1 MSLISSTHHSS
12 DRRAGVP
19 RRRSRAA
26 RVMGTGVAGL
36 AVIGAG
42 LTVSTAAIAAQ
53 ALPAAAPAGVLP
65 SVTLPSSVL
74 RIAGASRFDTAIA
87 TSQDEFPTPGSA
99 KAVVLTRADN
109 YPDALAGVPL
119 AAKVD
124 GPLLLTSSA
133 GLNPSVSVEILRVL
147 PAGGIVYVLGGTA
160 AVSAAVVTTLTDNHF
175 VVKRLAGSDRFATAV
190 SIADALGD
198 PTTVF
203 EATGLNFPDALAG
216 GPAAIMSGA
225 AILLTN
231 GATQAP
237 ATAAYLAAHSGGTH
251 YALGGPAAAA
261 DPSAASIVGTDRYAT
276 AARVADTFF
285 NAPTVVGV
293 ATGANFP
300 DALAAGPDLGSK
312 QAPLLLVPPVGALP
326 EGSTRELVL
335 DNPTVRSAFVFGGT
349 SSISDDVATQVG
361 VLANLGAT
369 VATEST
375 SAAFSGQYGVLGTH
389 LQTGSGSANT
399 TQVFDGLGGTSTFY
413 TQGAGSKTIP
423 STPTRADFAAFPTT
437 NASALE
443 SAINTK
449 FASVYAAEGYSS
461 TAPDAQFLV
470 NAEQVLLNP
479 LASPTLRLAVFAAVT
494 GLANTHLQ
502 SGVKDTTGRTG
513 ILVSGT
519 ISGNSSLNGDRLG
532 YLLDP
537 TTGTLLEDNIV
548 TPTGIT
554 VAAST
559 VTAFT
564 TTTTAP
570 ADPYSS

>member
-1 MSLISSTHHSS
+1 MSLI
-12 DRRAGVP
+12 RRLCSMGV
-19 RRRSRAA
+19 
-26 RVMGTGVAGL
+26 GVGFVALTVLVGGL
-36 AVIGAG
+36 AISTTAVAATAPNAIGAG
-42 LTVSTAAIAAQ
+42 A
-53 ALPAAAPAGVLP
+53 PAAAVLP
-65 SVTLPSSVL
+65 TAVLPSSVL
-74 RIAGASRFDTAIA
+74 RISGASRFDTAIA
-87 TSQDEFPTPGSA
+87 TSKDEFPTPGSA

-119 AAKVD
+119 AAKVG

-133 GLNPSVSVEILRVL
+133 GLNPSVSAEILRVL
-147 PAGGIVYVLGGTA
+147 PAGGTVYILGGTA
-160 AVSAAVVTTLTDNHF
+160 AVGAAVATALTANHF
-175 VVKRLAGSDRFATAV
+175 VVKRVAGSDRFATAV
-190 SIADALGD
+190 AIADALGD

-216 GPAAIMSGA
+216 GPAAITASA

-231 GATQAP
+231 GSTQAP
-237 ATAAYLAAHSGGTH
+237 ATTAYLAKHGGGTH

-261 DPSAASIVGTDRYAT
+261 DPSATSIVGTDRYAT

-285 NAPTVVGV
+285 NAPSVVGV
-293 ATGANFP
+293 ATGTNFP

-326 EGSTRELVL
+326 EGSTRELLL
-335 DNPTVRSAFVFGGT
+335 DNPTLRSALVFGGT
-349 SSISDDVATQVG
+349 SSISDDVASQVG
-361 VLANLGAT
+361 VLASLGAT

-389 LQTGSGSANT
+389 LQTGAGSANT
-399 TQVFDGLGGTSTFY
+399 TQVFDGLGGTSTFF
-413 TQGAGSKTIP
+413 TQGAGSKLIP
-423 STPTRADFAAFPTT
+423 STPKRVDFAAFTT
-437 NASALE
+437 TDSSALE
-443 SAINTK
+443 TAVNAK

-461 TAPDAQFLV
+461 AAPDAQFLV

-494 GLANTHLQ
+494 RLANTHLQ
-502 SGVKDTTGRTG
+502 SGVKDKTGRTG
-513 ILVSGT
+513 ILLSGT

-537 TTGTLLEDNIV
+537 ATGTLLEDNIV
-548 TPTGIT
+548 TPTGAT

-559 VTAFT
+559 VTTFA

-570 ADPYSS
+570 ADPYTS

>member
-1 MSLISSTHHSS
+1 MLLTSLTGRWALRIV
-12 DRRAGVP
+12 GVG
-19 RRRSRAA
+19 AA
-26 RVMGTGVAGL
+26 VGTVMAS
-36 AVIGAG
+36 G
-42 LTVSTAAIAAQ
+42 LTLSTAAIAA
-53 ALPAAAPAGVLP
+53 PVAPAVASAALLP
-65 SVTLPSSVL
+65 SVTLPSSVQ
-74 RIAGASRFDTAIA
+74 RISGASRFDTAIA
-87 TSQDEFPTPGSA
+87 TSQDEFAATGSA

-119 AAKVD
+119 AAKVG

-133 GLNPSVSVEILRVL
+133 SLNPTVSAEIVRVL
-147 PAGGIVYVLGGTA
+147 PAGGMVYILGGTA
-160 AVSAAVVTTLTDNHF
+160 AVSAAVATTLTDNHF

-216 GPAAIMSGA
+216 GPAAIMSSA

-231 GATQAP
+231 GSVQAP
-237 ATAAYLAAHSGGTH
+237 ATTAYLAAHTGGTH

-261 DPSAASIVGTDRYAT
+261 DPSATSIVGTDRYAT

-285 NAPTVVGV
+285 TAPTVVGV

-312 QAPLLLVPPVGALP
+312 QAPLLLVPPAGALP
-326 EGSTRELVL
+326 EGSTRELIL
-335 DNPTVRSAFVFGGT
+335 DNPTVRSALVFGGT

-369 VATEST
+369 VASESA
-375 SAAFSGQYGVLGTH
+375 SAEFSGQYGVLGTH

-437 NASALE
+437 NPSALE

-479 LASPTLRLAVFAAVT
+479 LASPTLRVAVFAAVT
-494 GLANTHLQ
+494 RLTGTHTQ
-502 SGVKDTTGRTG
+502 SGVKDTTGRSG

-519 ISGNSSLNGDRLG
+519 ISGNSSLNGDLLG

-548 TPTGIT
+548 TPTGTT

>member
-1 MSLISSTHHSS
+1 MPLIQ
-12 DRRAGVP
+12 
-19 RRRSRAA
+19 RSFGSGIAA
-26 RVMGTGVAGL
+26 VSVLVGGL
-36 AVIGAG
+36 AFSAPAQA
-42 LTVSTAAIAAQ
+42 STAARTQ
-53 ALPAAAPAGVLP
+53 LPATAPAA
-65 SVTLPSSVL
+65 SLPSSVK
-74 RIAGASRFDTAIA
+74 RISGASRFDTAIA
-87 TSQDEFPTPGSA
+87 TSQDEFPVTGSA

-119 AAKVD
+119 AAKVG

-133 GLNPSVSVEILRVL
+133 SLNSPVSVEILRVL
-147 PAGGIVYVLGGTA
+147 PAGGTVYILGGTA
-160 AVSAAVVTTLTDNHF
+160 AVSAAVATTLTDNHF
-175 VVKRLAGSDRFATAV
+175 VVKRLSGSDRFATAV
-190 SIADALGD
+190 AIAGALGD

-216 GPAAIMSGA
+216 GPAAIMSNA

-231 GATQAP
+231 GSVQAP
-237 ATAAYLAAHSGGTH
+237 ATATYLAAHTGGTH

-261 DPSAASIVGTDRYAT
+261 DPTATSIVGTDRYAT

-285 NAPTVVGV
+285 TAPTVAGV

-326 EGSTRELVL
+326 EGSTRELIF
-335 DNPTVRSAFVFGGT
+335 DSPTLRSALVFGGT
-349 SSISDDVATQVG
+349 SSISDDVASQVG

-369 VATEST
+369 VAAEST

-399 TQVFDGLGGTSTFY
+399 TQVFDGLAGTSTFY
-413 TQGAGSKTIP
+413 TQGAGSKVIP

-437 NASALE
+437 NSTALE
-443 SAINTK
+443 TAVNAK
-449 FASVYAAEGYSS
+449 FAGVYQAEGYSS
-461 TAPDAQFLV
+461 TDPGAQFLV

-479 LASPTLRLAVFAAVT
+479 LASPTLRLAVFTAVT
-494 GLANTHLQ
+494 RLPNTHVQ

-513 ILVSGT
+513 IVVFGT
-519 ISGNSSLNGDRLG
+519 ISGNSALNGDQLG
-532 YLLDP
+532 YIMDP
-537 TTGTLLEDNIV
+537 ATGTLFEDDIV
-548 TPTGIT
+548 TATGGV

>member
-1 MSLISSTHHSS
+1 MPSIQ
-12 DRRAGVP
+12 
-19 RRRSRAA
+19 RSVGSGIA
-26 RVMGTGVAGL
+26 VVSVLVGGL
-36 AVIGAG
+36 ALSAP
-42 LTVSTAAIAAQ
+42 AQ
-53 ALPAAAPAGVLP
+53 AA
-65 SVTLPSSVL
+65 SLPSSVL
-74 RIAGASRFDTAIA
+74 RISGASRFDTAIA
-87 TSQDEFPTPGSA
+87 TSQDEFPAPGSA

-119 AAKVD
+119 AAKVG
-124 GPLLLTSSA
+124 GPLLLTSSG
-133 GLNPSVSVEILRVL
+133 GLTPSVAVEILRVL
-147 PAGGIVYVLGGTA
+147 PAGGTVYVLGGTA
-160 AVSAAVVTTLTDNHF
+160 AVSTAVATTLTDDHF

-216 GPAAIMSGA
+216 GSAAIMSGA

-231 GATQAP
+231 GSTQAP

-261 DPSAASIVGTDRYAT
+261 DPAATAIIGVDRYAT

-285 NAPTVVGV
+285 SAPTVVGV

-312 QAPLLLVPPVGALP
+312 QAPLLLVPPAGALP

-335 DNPTVRSAFVFGGT
+335 DNPTVRSALVFGGT

-375 SAAFSGQYGVLGTH
+375 SAAFSGQYGVLGVR

-399 TQVFDGLGGTSTFY
+399 TQVFNGLGGTSTLY
-413 TQGAGSKTIP
+413 TQGAGSKAIAG
-423 STPTRADFAAFPTT
+423 TPTRADFAAFPTT
-437 NASALE
+437 NPNALE
-443 SAINTK
+443 SAINAK
-449 FASVYAAEGYSS
+449 FAKVYASEGYSS

-494 GLANTHLQ
+494 RLANAHLQ
-502 SGVKDTTGRTG
+502 SGVKDAIGRTG
-513 ILVSGT
+513 ILLSGT
-519 ISGNSSLNGDRLG
+519 ISGNSPLNGDLLG

-537 TTGTLLEDNIV
+537 ATGALLEDRIV
-548 TPTGIT
+548 TPTGTT

-570 ADPYSS
+570 SDPYTS

>member
-1 MSLISSTHHSS
+1 MPSIQ
-12 DRRAGVP
+12 
-19 RRRSRAA
+19 RSFGSGIA
-26 RVMGTGVAGL
+26 VVSVLVGGL
-36 AVIGAG
+36 AFSAP
-42 LTVSTAAIAAQ
+42 AQ
-53 ALPAAAPAGVLP
+53 ASQAVRTALPTAAPAA
-65 SVTLPSSVL
+65 SLPSSVL
-74 RIAGASRFDTAIA
+74 RISGASRFDTAIA

-119 AAKVD
+119 AAKVG
-124 GPLLLTSSA
+124 GPLLLTSSG
-133 GLNPSVSVEILRVL
+133 GLTPSVGVEILRVL
-147 PAGGIVYVLGGTA
+147 PAGGTVYVLGGTA
-160 AVSAAVVTTLTDNHF
+160 AVSAAVVTTLTGDHF

-231 GATQAP
+231 GSTQAP

-285 NAPTVVGV
+285 SAPTAVGV

-312 QAPLLLVPPVGALP
+312 QAPLLLVPPAGALP
-326 EGSTRELVL
+326 EGSTRELIL
-335 DNPTVRSAFVFGGT
+335 DNPTVRSALVFGGT

-437 NASALE
+437 NPSALE

-494 GLANTHLQ
+494 RLTGTHTQ
-502 SGVKDTTGRTG
+502 SGVKDTTGRAG

-519 ISGNSSLNGDRLG
+519 ISGNSSLNGDLLG

-537 TTGTLLEDNIV
+537 ATGTLLEDNIV
-548 TPTGIT
+548 TPTGTT

-559 VTAFT
+559 VTTFT

-570 ADPYSS
+570 PDPYAS

>member
-1 MSLISSTHHSS
+1 MPSIQRSFGSGIAVVSVL
-12 DRRAGVP
+12 AGGLAFSAP
-19 RRRSRAA
+19 AQASQAARAA
-26 RVMGTGVAGL
+26 
-36 AVIGAG
+36 
-42 LTVSTAAIAAQ
+42 
-53 ALPAAAPAGVLP
+53 LPTAAPAA
-65 SVTLPSSVL
+65 SLPSSVL
-74 RIAGASRFDTAIA
+74 RISGASRFDTAIA

-119 AAKVD
+119 AAKVG
-124 GPLLLTSSA
+124 GPLLLTSSG
-133 GLNPSVSVEILRVL
+133 GLTPSVGVEILRVL
-147 PAGGIVYVLGGTA
+147 PAGGTVYVLGGTA
-160 AVSAAVVTTLTDNHF
+160 AVSAAVVTTLTGDHF

-231 GATQAP
+231 GSTQAP

-285 NAPTVVGV
+285 SAPTVVGV

-312 QAPLLLVPPVGALP
+312 QAPLLLVPPAGALP
-326 EGSTRELVL
+326 EGSTRELIL
-335 DNPTVRSAFVFGGT
+335 YNPTVRSALVFGGT

-375 SAAFSGQYGVLGTH
+375 SAAFSGQYGDFGMH
-389 LQTGSGSANT
+389 LQAGVGSANT
-399 TQVFDGLGGTSTFY
+399 TQVFDGLGGTSTTY
-413 TQGAGSKTIP
+413 TQGAGSKLTP
-423 STPTRADFAAFPTT
+423 STPTRVDFAAFPTT
-437 NASALE
+437 DSSALE
-443 SAINTK
+443 TAVNAK
-449 FASVYAAEGYSS
+449 FAKVYASEGYSS
-461 TAPDAQFLV
+461 SAPDAQFLV

-479 LASPTLRLAVFAAVT
+479 LASPTLRLAVFVAVT
-494 GLANTHLQ
+494 KLANTHLE
-502 SGVKDTTGRTG
+502 SGVKDPIGRIG
-513 ILVSGT
+513 ILVSGN

-537 TTGTLLEDNIV
+537 ATGTLLEDNVV
-548 TPTGIT
+548 TPTGTT

-559 VTAFT
+559 VTTFT

-570 ADPYSS
+570 PDPYTS